1 MKKCGRSKKLVGR
14 LSGHLVGKCLKLV
27 GDLVGVCPKLVG
39 DLVGHLVG
47 HSVGEWAGAPA
58 QTPHARE
65 VLIYR
70 TRVGFVRAT
79 PRGPSRKQAFI
90 EMISGRPSLWAL
102 GIPGVTLAL
111 PAARLC
117 VRKCDQKCD
126 TLPLS

>member
-1 MKKCGRSKKLVGR
+1 MGR

-27 GDLVGVCPKLVG
+27 GDLVGVYPTIVG

-65 VLIYR
+65 VLIYH

-90 EMISGRPSLWAL
+90 EIISGRPSLWAL
-102 GIPGVTLAL
+102 GIPGVTI
-111 PAARLC
+111 PMWRC
-117 VRKCDQKCD
+117 QCGQKK
-126 TLPLS
+126 